1 MPVPSLGLQS
11 LDLGLLGA
19 LVLETLVLL
28 AFQKGSG
35 MKILP
40 EVLECCEGKGSMA
53 TKGPVWL
60 RCCKT
65 VFSPDSLDDEDV

>member
-11 LDLGLLGA
+11 LDLGLLGG

-28 AFQKGSG
+28 AFQNGSG
-35 MKILP
+35 TEILQ
-40 EVLECCEGKGSMA
+40 EVLECREGKGSMV
-53 TKGPVWL
+53 TKGPARL

-65 VFSPDSLDDEDV
+65 VFSPDSR